1 MFVSLLT
8 LLFAGIMFATHD
20 IGGSEEETEN
30 DQSDERE
37 EDRPVEGEAPDTDPE
52 PDQDTEPDM
61 GASILE
67 EDGTVTIE
75 LGEDE
80 TGSLLAVTIEDTSTT
95 GNIVNGHEE
104 FVTSYELQFY
114 LVPAGAEFPLDSSNE
129 GFNDPE
135 GDEIDEIVA
144 DLGLEVLGTYD
155 LGTLTF
161 NDISSTDARIDP
173 PEIQT
178 DDPIQIVRALSF
190 EGMVFWT
197 DNDDSIAVSPIDPS
211 NAEEQEAS
219 QSVTISEENGV
230 TTIELGEDDTGSLL
244 AVSFEDEYVP
254 NDDGSSGGSAYSLVL
269 YLVPEGVEVPTSRAE
284 IAADLDDDPD
294 NPLEEYDVTWQA
306 VVEEYGLVRLE
317 SWNLGRIGSDH
328 AAFYDGGE
336 PAYWNSVV
344 HPPELVS
351 DASLDFLTVRG
362 DDGALA
368 SVEAANAPLG
378 LSNETLTIRYHS
390 ELGTGGD
397 DTGETPNNGSFTN
410 ILTENVPSGGIFSAG
425 DGNDA
430 ILAAPGSSVPI
441 VIVTGQGEDEVTV
454 GLNQTVVTGNL
465 PDTYSEGDSLKE
477 QSFDDTGGDIIN
489 VQIVDLDHATDD
501 IEREIFADENDTV
514 RYSVPTYG
522 DAPAG
527 SLVLIEA
534 ESVVIETGTDV
545 EQGAYTTTLTEQS
558 VHILFVPAVDGSAI
572 TSLPDTTSLSELLET
587 YDAIQLDTFRT
598 GLVESTLYEGTDTP
612 EIIDMRNA
620 YSAPVITSHLN
631 VIDLRASEVPQQ
643 AA

>member
-20 IGGSEEETEN
+20 IGGSQEETEN

-37 EDRPVEGEAPDTDPE
+37 EDPPVEGEAPDTVPDPE

-80 TGSLLAVTIEDTSTT
+80 
-95 GNIVNGHEE
+95 
-104 FVTSYELQFY
+104 
-114 LVPAGAEFPLDSSNE
+114 
-129 GFNDPE
+129 
-135 GDEIDEIVA
+135 
-144 DLGLEVLGTYD
+144 
-155 LGTLTF
+155 
-161 NDISSTDARIDP
+161 
-173 PEIQT
+173 
-178 DDPIQIVRALSF
+178 
-190 EGMVFWT
+190 
-197 DNDDSIAVSPIDPS
+197 
-211 NAEEQEAS
+211 
-219 QSVTISEENGV
+219 
-230 TTIELGEDDTGSLL
+230 TGSLL

-336 PAYWNSVV
+336 PAYWTSLV

-558 VHILFVPAVDGSAI
+558 VHVLFVPAVDGSAI
-572 TSLPDTTSLSELLET
+572 TSLPDTTSLSELLEA

-631 VIDLRASEVPQQ
+631 VIYLRASELPQQ